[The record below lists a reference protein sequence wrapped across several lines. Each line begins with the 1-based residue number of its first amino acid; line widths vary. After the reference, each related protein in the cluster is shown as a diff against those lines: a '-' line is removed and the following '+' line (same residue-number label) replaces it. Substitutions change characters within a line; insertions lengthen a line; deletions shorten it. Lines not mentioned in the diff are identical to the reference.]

1 MNIEQLKFIERKKY
15 RFLRKKNTE
24 NIKNSVNRN
33 VIRFLNTYFKNRE
46 IKDYLAIYWPLKD
59 EIDLRNLSKNFSI
72 AFPKCLPNKILQF
85 HAWKNSP
92 FEKDHEGIPS
102 PKNNFLLTHK
112 QISIIFVPCL
122 SIDRKLTRLGY
133 GGGYFDC
140 LRSDSLWGSVPC
152 IGILTSNCISK
163 SLLPKAKW
171 DLPLTGFIT
180 EKEIFV

>member
-1 MNIEQLKFIERKKY
+1 MNIERLKIIERKKY
-15 RFLRKKNTE
+15 RLLRKNNSEYVKNDVT
-24 NIKNSVNRN
+24 KN
-33 VIRFLNTYFKNRE
+33 VIRFLNIFLKRGG
-46 IKDYLAIYWPLKD
+46 IKGYLAIYWPLKD

-72 AFPKCLPNKILQF
+72 ALPKCLPNKKLEF
-85 HAWKNSP
+85 YAWKNSP
-92 FEKDHEGIPS
+92 LEKDIEGIPS
-102 PKNNFLLTHK
+102 PQKSFLLSHD

-140 LRSDSLWGSVPC
+140 LRSNYLWGSIPC
-152 IGILTSNCISK
+152 IGILTSNCVSK
-163 SLLPKAKW
+163 SLLPKAQW